1 MNQNINQVFK
11 AEDLDW
17 KQLEAIG
24 INRKQLEE
32 EGNLELLL
40 QGEETEPVSLKI
52 HTAVLSL
59 TMDATLKLAE
69 GTGGKPVLEIN
80 GLRAEEHVPNDDLK

>member
-17 KQLEAIG
+17 KQLETIG

-32 EGNLELLL
+32 DGGLELLL

-52 HTAVLSL
+52 NTAALSL

-69 GTGGKPVLEIN
+69 GTDGKPLLEIN
-80 GLRAEEHVPNDDLK
+80 GLRADEHVPNDDLK

>member
-1 MNQNINQVFK
+1 MNQNINHVFK

-32 EGNLELLL
+32 GGNLELLL

-52 HTAVLSL
+52 RTAVLSM
-59 TMDATLKLAE
+59 TTDATLKLAE
-69 GTGGKPVLEIN
+69 GANGSPIVEIN
-80 GLRAEEHVPNDDLK
+80 GLNADAVL